1 MEINKEVLYKGKR
14 FKIIHIYDSGY
25 CEIRNVDNSFKVE
38 LALLTDILTTL
49 TGTKSLRYK
58 EIL

>member
-1 MEINKEVLYKGKR
+1 MSINKEVLYKGKR

-25 CEIRNVDNSFKVE
+25 CEIRNVDSPFTVE
-38 LALLTDILTTL
+38 LALLTDILTTR
-49 TGTKSLRYK
+49 TDTNSLRYK

>member
-1 MEINKEVLYKGKR
+1 MEINKEVLYKWKR

-25 CEIRNVDNSFKVE
+25 CEIQNVDNPFKVE